1 MGLPTTL
8 RKLFP
13 LGLLLLGLA
22 ACETDPRDLAKLQQS
37 LQPDIE
43 IAEGVEILYSDS
55 AQLKVIVRAPIMEN
69 ILDSKDPRQRF
80 PNGLQVI
87 FLDELGDTSSVLT
100 AKAGVYRETKQEVLV
115 RDSVVWQSRE
125 AQKLETDELSWSESS
140 KRIFTDRFVVIT
152 QPDYIIYGYGLDADE
167 SFSNA
172 TIRQVTGKVPITRP
186 Q

>member
-1 MGLPTTL
+1 MGLPATL
-8 RKLFP
+8 RRL
-13 LGLLLLGLA
+13 LSLVLLLGTT
-22 ACETDPRDLAKLQQS
+22 ACEVDSADLTRLQKQ
-37 LQPDIE
+37 LQPGVE

-55 AQLKVIVRAPIMEN
+55 AQLKVIVQAPIMEN
-69 ILDSKDPRQRF
+69 ILDSKDPRQQF
-80 PNGLQVI
+80 PDGLKVI

-100 AKAGVYRETKQEVLV
+100 AKSGVYREAKQEVLV
-115 RDSVVWQSRE
+115 RDSVVWQSNE
-125 AQKLETDELSWSESS
+125 AQKLETDELTWSESS

-172 TIRQVTGKVPITRP
+172 SIRQVTGKVPITRP